1 MLILLLIIKMSLLD
15 ENKEIKNLL
24 NDIIENIEQ
33 RGKHEILKAHPSIKN
48 EDQVIISNYH
58 CIFNSS
64 EVAIILGEN
73 PHVSKTK
80 ALYEYLI
87 KIPIFKRLIDRK
99 NFKLGLNKEAKF
111 VKDLIQ
117 KFKSELKQIALNVV
131 EFGFEDTDKL
141 NCFINSQIMNLNY
154 TVPEEIRTDKLI
166 SIIQDQF
173 KSEVN
178 KFRGIELESI
188 SLDEIQLEKN
198 IKITDRNLKQYEEW
212 SKKKFYK
219 IIGKVDGLSIIDNEK
234 CVIEVKNRIAK
245 RESVPMYDYIQ
256 CIMYMKLTKIKKCY
270 MFECYCDGAKKET
283 LIEWNEEVFKNID
296 MKLTQ
301 FVNFIRQITFK
312 DLDNIIVKHQS
323 EYVL

>member
-1 MLILLLIIKMSLLD
+1 MSLLD

-24 NDIIENIEQ
+24 NDIIENIEK
-33 RGKHEILKAHPSIKN
+33 RGKNEILNPHSSIKN

-73 PHVSKTK
+73 PYVSKTK

-111 VKDLIQ
+111 VKDLMQ
-117 KFKSELKQIALNVV
+117 KFKSELKQIALDII
-131 EFGFEDTDKL
+131 EFGFEDTDEL

-154 TVPEEIRTDKLI
+154 TVPEEIKTEKLI
-166 SIIQDQF
+166 SIIQNQF

-188 SLDEIQLEKN
+188 SLDEIQLERN

-212 SKKKFYK
+212 SKNKLYK

-234 CVIEVKNRIAK
+234 CVIEVKNRMAK
-245 RESVPMYDYIQ
+245 RECVPMYDYIQ

-270 MFECYCDGAKKET
+270 MFECYCDGSRKET
-283 LIEWNEEVFKNID
+283 LIEWNEEVFKNVD

-301 FVNFIRQITFK
+301 FVNFIRQITFE
-312 DLDNIIVKHQS
+312 DLDNIIVKHQN